1 MIILVNRLNET
12 CLDHL
17 DNRGINRDVAF
28 YLSSANSNENETIP
42 EPTPKDAMYEALC
55 REEQKV
61 NDIDGIYI
69 KQIMITDSVIIEVYD
84 IICFLLSENRKKVP

>member
-1 MIILVNRLNET
+1 
-12 CLDHL
+12 
-17 DNRGINRDVAF
+17 
-28 YLSSANSNENETIP
+28 
-42 EPTPKDAMYEALC
+42 MYEALC

-69 KQIMITDSVIIEVYD
+69 KQIMITDSVIIEVYG